1 MASLTLKRVMAAGVA
16 AIVVGAAGFGY
27 VNAQGGGSEGNQ
39 PGGGQ
44 RQGISREGMQ
54 QRHEQYLNTLAGKL
68 GVTVE
73 KLKQAITDTH
83 NELGGPRGPGGPG
96 GPGGGPG
103 GPGGGP
109 RGVGMGLDAAAQAMN
124 ITFDQLRQELAGKT
138 LAEVAAAH
146 NVDASAVANALKA
159 AATGRIDQAVAAD
172 RMTADQANQAK
183 QNLDQRINDL
193 MSRTF
198 PAAGQGRG
206 PGHQHGRGF
215 KERGPQQGP
224 QGQQGRQGQQP
235 QSAPLSFTL

>member
-39 PGGGQ
+39 PGGGH

-96 GPGGGPG
+96 G
-103 GPGGGP
+103 GP
-109 RGVGMGLDAAAQAMN
+109 RGGGMGLDAAAQAMN

-159 AATGRIDQAVAAD
+159 AATGRIDQAVAAN

-206 PGHQHGRGF
+206 PGHQHGRGV